1 MAIATNS
8 QLILS
13 SLPPRLNPPLSLLL
27 PTTLPF
33 SLLRHRS
40 LRFRASFS
48 FKSPTSTLRPFSDAD
63 DEDEQVEVEEDDEDY
78 DEEEEEEEDE
88 DVAADEYD
96 DVVSGEVPDEGE
108 AFEVANDALARHE
121 GFKWQRVEKLC
132 NEVREFGA
140 EIIDV
145 DELASV
151 YDFRIDKF
159 QVPRFFLSSF
169 RFSFLFVCLFV
180 LENKIKFRIRVLIR
194 ERLWFW
200 FSAAAG
206 DSSFSERFF
215 GGGFRSDEQREDFDC
230 RSCGGCHGG

>member
-78 DEEEEEEEDE
+78 DEEEEEDEDE

-169 RFSFLFVCLFV
+169 RFSFLFVCLFWR
-180 LENKIKFRIRVLIR
+180 IKLN
-194 ERLWFW
+194 
-200 FSAAAG
+200 S
-206 DSSFSERFF
+206 
-215 GGGFRSDEQREDFDC
+215 GFVF
-230 RSCGGCHGG
+230 